1 MAKLKPDYIEWVLKL
16 NATQAQEEYHKL
28 EKESKELKSL
38 MNANRKE
45 MAQLEAQGKKN
56 SSEWKNLAKSNGNY
70 SRQLSENRK
79 KLEELTKRMDINS
92 MSVKQLKTRL
102 NELKREFNNTSK
114 ATNPQRYKELR
125 TEIIRVQG
133 AIDKANASARG
144 LRGSFF
150 SLKKMQ
156 QTLIGFFN
164 GIGLTIVGLV
174 TGAFSNAFNLI
185 VDFEKANS
193 RLASILGTTT
203 KGISELTAG
212 ARQLGATTSYSA
224 AQVTNL
230 QIELAKLGFSKEQ
243 ILDMEGAVL
252 KFAKAVDTDLA
263 SASAF
268 AGAALRI
275 FGKDAT
281 QTEDV
286 LATFAVATTK
296 TALDFSKLATS
307 LSIVGPVANS
317 FGLSIEDTTA
327 LLGQLANAG
336 FDASSAATATRNII
350 LNLCDANGDLAKAL
364 GHPVKNAEDLAS
376 GLQKLNAEGVDL
388 AKALDLTDKRSV
400 AAFSTFLEQSGNLVT
415 LRDSITGVTADFNEM
430 SATMGDNVAG
440 AMAGLRSAA
449 EELVLKISSGTNGP
463 IKDLIK
469 GLTWFV
475 QKTGDGIA
483 VMQEHGK
490 QIKTIAEAILSYK
503 LAVLLLNKAKAAKLA
518 LTKSIKKI
526 QDLYALSVIE
536 SIALRYETVDFY
548 SSVFSVFQDSDGNDV
563 QGWKINAGLP
573 CIMPRS
579 MYRAF
584 DGAKTLFQILGGIDC
599 RLMGT
604 NGMRY
609 AFRNCRD
616 LHRIRLF
623 NIQDV
628 ITELDLSWSPNI
640 SPVVLHQLTFWHNGS
655 SWAGRADSAE
665 PFVILIHPKAWD
677 DYQDERYWSQIY
689 STFTYEQW
697 ISNMKAKKVSIYV
710 MDHENPANSD
720 YVLEPAGTRSVAG
733 MMSARQ
739 LSSAEEAGSED
750 IEADGQ
756 SDASDSYT
764 LKDSE
769 VDPAALPGVQSLDGG
784 EAES

>member
-1 MAKLKPDYIEWVLKL
+1 MGVDNNKISQLVQTIR
-16 NATQAQEEYHKL
+16 NAEDP
-28 EKESKELKSL
+28 ES
-38 MNANRKE
+38 
-45 MAQLEAQGKKN
+45 
-56 SSEWKNLAKSNGNY
+56 
-70 SRQLSENRK
+70 
-79 KLEELTKRMDINS
+79 
-92 MSVKQLKTRL
+92 
-102 NELKREFNNTSK
+102 
-114 ATNPQRYKELR
+114 
-125 TEIIRVQG
+125 
-133 AIDKANASARG
+133 
-144 LRGSFF
+144 
-150 SLKKMQ
+150 
-156 QTLIGFFN
+156 
-164 GIGLTIVGLV
+164 
-174 TGAFSNAFNLI
+174 
-185 VDFEKANS
+185 
-193 RLASILGTTT
+193 
-203 KGISELTAG
+203 
-212 ARQLGATTSYSA
+212 
-224 AQVTNL
+224 VTNL
-230 QIELAKLGFSKEQ
+230 MIADLAGDLLSLVVEAKTTADDGVQKAGDALTRVGSAEVSISDARKEISGMVNTVVAALWKYALGDTCDSPDYMYPLCGSNIYTLIRNGYFPSSDSQFPFWLFGKKLSLVQAIKVLFSQWHPLAK
-243 ILDMEGAVL
+243 
-252 KFAKAVDTDLA
+252 T
-263 SASAF
+263 
-268 AGAALRI
+268 
-275 FGKDAT
+275 
-281 QTEDV
+281 
-286 LATFAVATTK
+286 
-296 TALDFSKLATS
+296 
-307 LSIVGPVANS
+307 
-317 FGLSIEDTTA
+317 
-327 LLGQLANAG
+327 
-336 FDASSAATATRNII
+336 
-350 LNLCDANGDLAKAL
+350 
-364 GHPVKNAEDLAS
+364 
-376 GLQKLNAEGVDL
+376 
-388 AKALDLTDKRSV
+388 
-400 AAFSTFLEQSGNLVT
+400 
-415 LRDSITGVTADFNEM
+415 
-430 SATMGDNVAG
+430 
-440 AMAGLRSAA
+440 GLRTFEARTHLPVSIYTGEDEA
-449 EELVLKISSGTNGP
+449 ECAGQFNIDMCHVGSG
-463 IKDLIK
+463 
-469 GLTWFV
+469 
-475 QKTGDGIA
+475 
-483 VMQEHGK
+483 
-490 QIKTIAEAILSYK
+490 
-503 LAVLLLNKAKAAKLA
+503 
-518 LTKSIKKI
+518 
-526 QDLYALSVIE
+526 VIE

-616 LHRIRLF
+616 LHRMRLF
-623 NIQDV
+623 NIPDV

-665 PFVILIHPKAWD
+665 PFVILMHPKAWD